1 MATVV
6 EGGRGGGGG
15 DVNFGSSGS
24 FGIIFGCCCSGGTGT
39 GSGCC
44 CTGIL
49 EAQVEDALDCDCDC
63 DVDLRYSGDFS
74 LLDVVMD
81 GVRDRFDLRSVRRDL
96 FDF

>member
-1 MATVV
+1 MVTVV
-6 EGGRGGGGG
+6 EGF
-15 DVNFGSSGS
+15 DEIFVGSSGGGS
-24 FGIIFGCCCSGGTGT
+24 FGIIFGGISGGN
-39 GSGCC
+39 GSCC

-96 FDF
+96 FDLF

>member
-1 MATVV
+1 MVTVV
-6 EGGRGGGGG
+6 EGF
-15 DVNFGSSGS
+15 DEIFVGSSGGGS
-24 FGIIFGCCCSGGTGT
+24 FGIIFGGISGGN
-39 GSGCC
+39 GSCCC

-81 GVRDRFDLRSVRRDL
+81 GVRDRFYLRSVRRDL
-96 FDF
+96 FDLF